1 MASAVRN
8 FVNLVR
14 HEARTELRN
23 KQALTGLLVYSIA
36 SIFITYLCFRY
47 GVDPLTWNAL
57 FWLIMLFAATN
68 AVARSFLQETRGL
81 QLYYYTLL
89 NPAEVILAKTTSNFF
104 LLLGL
109 GLINTLVF
117 SAFFNLE
124 IGHPSLFLFVLV
136 TGSLGM
142 SSILTLVSGIV
153 SKAQGSSALVA
164 ILGFPLLLPLLISII
179 GLSKLAINYST
190 GELPVDEFFL
200 LPALDLIILLLSYI
214 LFPYLWRE

>member
-1 MASAVRN
+1 MNISVRN

-23 KQALTGLLVYSIA
+23 RQALTGLLVYSVS

-47 GVDPLTWNAL
+47 KVDPLTWNAL
-57 FWLIMLFAATN
+57 YWVIMLFAATN
-68 AVARSFLQETRGL
+68 AVARSFLQESRGL

-89 NPAEVILAKTTSNFF
+89 NPAQVILAKTTSNFF

-109 GLINTLVF
+109 GVINTLVF
-117 SAFFNLE
+117 SVFFNLE
-124 IGHPSLFLFVLV
+124 IGHPTLFLLVLV
-136 TGSLGM
+136 AGSLGM

-153 SKAQGSSALVA
+153 SKAQGNSALVA

-179 GLSKLAINYST
+179 RMSKLAISHSA
-190 GELPVDEFFL
+190 GEVAFDEFFL
-200 LPALDLIILLLSYI
+200 LPALDIIIILLSYI

>member
-1 MASAVRN
+1 MDTPIRN

-14 HEARTELRN
+14 HEARSEFRN
-23 KQALTGLLVYSIA
+23 KQALTGLLVYSVS

-47 GVDPLTWNAL
+47 RVDPLTWNAL
-57 FWLIMLFAATN
+57 YWVIMLFAATN
-68 AVARSFLQETRGL
+68 AVARSFLQESRGL

-89 NPAEVILAKTTSNFF
+89 NPAEVILAKTTCNFF

-109 GLINTLVF
+109 GGINTFVF
-117 SAFFNLE
+117 SVFFSLE
-124 IGHPSLFLFVLV
+124 ISHPTLFLLVLT

-153 SKAQGSSALVA
+153 SKAQGNSALVA

-179 GLSKLAINYST
+179 SLSKLALSNSAL
-190 GELPVDEFFL
+190 EVPFDEFFL
-200 LPALDLIILLLSYI
+200 LPALDLIIILLSYI